1 MGGHAL
7 LQWIF
12 PIQWSLVSLK
22 SPALAGGLFTASAI
36 EEAYSAY
43 TYINSAYT
51 YINIIP
57 VNSHSIPEVGCY
69 YLYLVD
75 EETDPN
81 KRS

>member
-22 SPALAGGLFTASAI
+22 CPALAGGFFTASAI

-43 TYINSAYT
+43 TYINIT
-51 YINIIP
+51 P
-57 VNSHSIPEVGCY
+57 VNSYSIPEGGYY